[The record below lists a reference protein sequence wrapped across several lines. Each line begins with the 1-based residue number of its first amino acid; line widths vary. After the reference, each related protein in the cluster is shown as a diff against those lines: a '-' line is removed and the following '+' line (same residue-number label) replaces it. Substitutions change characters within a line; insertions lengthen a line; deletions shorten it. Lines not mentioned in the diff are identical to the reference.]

1 MLLNSKLFIFDIL
14 VHIVF
19 LYTIL
24 AVFFFI
30 VGIKQ
35 ETEHL
40 KLIINSNF
48 GGFMDNIRETHPNI
62 SNYFGNLIKEYPDIK
77 KTVKKFIVANKKNF
91 EYIDNAKY
99 RNKALIYLIIIY
111 VITILVGILFH
122 YYFGITGKQL
132 LSVIT
137 ENITLFG
144 GILVIEAL
152 FFFYIILS
160 YTPLQNTDFLNIF
173 VKSFN
178 SNLRKQ
184 NLVTNKNFNTSGI
197 LNKLTK

>member
-35 ETEHL
+35 ETESL
-40 KLIINSNF
+40 KLIINNNF
-48 GGFMDNIRETHPNI
+48 GGFMDNIRRTHPII
-62 SNYFGNLIKEYPDIK
+62 SKYFDNLINKYPNIK
-77 KTVKKFIVANKKNF
+77 KTVKKFILSNKKTSQD
-91 EYIDNAKY
+91 IDNTKY

-178 SNLRKQ
+178 SNLRDY
-184 NLVTNKNFNTSGI
+184 NIVSNKKI
-197 LNKLTK
+197 